1 MCSRRR
7 LVAPQKLR
15 CRLFVRY
22 ILLLLVFLSTFFF
35 FSLSVHFPSLGVHIV
50 ATFRLFRLSGY
61 ASCMQELMKKK
72 IYGIQFVEMR
82 GKKKHE
88 FISYI
93 SRALETALFV
103 TQTHRERERLGLSL
117 WRARA
122 RTSPNAWQ
130 KKKRIVKHNEP
141 VQAAITG
148 ASIDVPHLHVLG
160 AVVIS
165 LHFFP
170 SRFFVNV
177 AHFRSTEHTEIV
189 QRKKK
194 LFNIILM
201 FLVAHSGQLPRLLRY
216 FCCCFSCC
224 CFLFFVSHFSRFRV
238 ETFQAPLDFY

>member
-22 ILLLLVFLSTFFF
+22 ILLLLVFPYIFFPFGSLSFTGCSYCCNFPFVSTFGIRK
-35 FSLSVHFPSLGVHIV
+35 LHAGIDEKKN
-50 ATFRLFRLSGY
+50 
-61 ASCMQELMKKK
+61 MQNSIRRNE
-72 IYGIQFVEMR
+72 
-82 GKKKHE
+82 KKKHE

-103 TQTHRERERLGLSL
+103 THTHKHTQRQGSSL

-122 RTSPNAWQ
+122 RLRMHGQ
-130 KKKRIVKHNEP
+130 KKNRIVKHNEP

-165 LHFFP
+165 LHFFHP
-170 SRFFVNV
+170 ILRQRRTFSFHW
-177 AHFRSTEHTEIV
+177 AHWNWT
-189 QRKKK
+189 KKK
-194 LFNIILM
+194 
-201 FLVAHSGQLPRLLRY
+201 
-216 FCCCFSCC
+216 
-224 CFLFFVSHFSRFRV
+224 
-238 ETFQAPLDFY
+238 TF